1 MFNLFVI
8 VGVGDQPLSRT
19 GKDGNMQIRDIAAV
33 VTGGA
38 SGLGLATA
46 RALCAGGARVA
57 IFDLNEKLGTDAARL
72 VDGIFCKTDVT
83 DDASVDSAFAKAR
96 ETHGQE
102 RILVNC
108 AGTTNAFKTVA
119 RDRKAGGVKEF
130 PMEAFNLIIQVN
142 LIGTFRCMVKSA
154 SGMLSL
160 DPLRDG
166 ERGVMINT
174 ASVAAEEGQAG
185 QAAYAASKSGIVGL
199 TVPVARDLASEGIR
213 VNAILPGIFDTPLM
227 QAASDPLKAALV
239 ASVLFPKR
247 FGSPEEFGSLALEMI
262 RNSYFN
268 GAHVRLD
275 GSIRMTQ
282 R

>member
-1 MFNLFVI
+1 
-8 VGVGDQPLSRT
+8 
-19 GKDGNMQIRDIAAV
+19 MQIRDIAAV

-46 RALCAGGARVA
+46 RALSAGGARVA
-57 IFDLNEKLGTDAARL
+57 IFDLNEKLGADAARL
-72 VDGIFCKTDVT
+72 IDGIFCKADVT
-83 DDASVDSAFAKAR
+83 DDASVDLAFAKAR

-130 PMEAFNLIIQVN
+130 PMEAFNFIIQVN

-160 DPLRDG
+160 EPLPDG

-174 ASVAAEEGQAG
+174 ASVAAEEGQVG

-199 TVPVARDLASEGIR
+199 TVPVARDLASERIR

-227 QAASDPLKAALV
+227 QAASDPVKAALV

-247 FGSPEEFGSLALEMI
+247 LGNPEEFGSLALEMI

-275 GSIRMTQ
+275 GSIRMTP